1 MALDLSPVALRPP
14 PPSSHCIHSRPLCWP
29 PNMAA
34 RACLRPF
41 SPAAPLPTSATLHPW
56 TSPKAL
62 IAAMPLLLPRPP
74 RPPSPR
80 WSLFAPGPL
89 ACGWVCSLLSWFS
102 HWNWAP
108 GAPLLCLSLVVHR
121 GPCSH
126 LWNDYGGHY
135 TAQSLHARAPG
146 EPFCQGGR
154 GRWCGVPACL
164 GPAVLGGGPCPAGS
178 LAPAPGPCPWRWEFG
193 NAPPPRRECG
203 NSTHKS
209 SFR

>member
-108 GAPLLCLSLVVHR
+108 GAPLLCLSLVVYTE
-121 GPCSH
+121 GPVHIC
-126 LWNDYGGHY
+126 GTIMVG
-135 TAQSLHARAPG
+135 TTQPRASTPEPPG
-146 EPFCQGGR
+146 NLSAKGE
-154 GRWCGVPACL
+154 
-164 GPAVLGGGPCPAGS
+164 GGGGAGYNDF
-178 LAPAPGPCPWRWEFG
+178 LLNWTYPQA
-193 NAPPPRRECG
+193 
-203 NSTHKS
+203 S
-209 SFR
+209 SWPTDGA